1 MAKNLRFG
9 IEIPTFD
16 TDIEKAMHKI
26 VSTIRYNEKIELS
39 TEILTVLEEKA
50 MIKALQKSAKW
61 NCIELKIQKVREK
74 SLIRINVNGL

>member
-16 TDIEKAMHKI
+16 TDIEKTMHKI